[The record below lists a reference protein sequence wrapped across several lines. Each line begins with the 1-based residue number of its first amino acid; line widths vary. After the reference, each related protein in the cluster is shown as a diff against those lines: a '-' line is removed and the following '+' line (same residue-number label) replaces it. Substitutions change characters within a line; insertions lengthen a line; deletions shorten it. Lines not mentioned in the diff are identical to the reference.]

1 MSETNID
8 FDKLTFAE
16 MMILLKEDGLS
27 LPYGKLKKTKMKT
40 LLQFIED
47 NKEDDEDTGEG
58 EGDDGDSGGEGGDD
72 GEEGGID

>member
-58 EGDDGDSGGEGGDD
+58 DD
-72 GEEGGID
+72 GEGDGEDGGDGGID